1 MFKSRRTIETESRP
15 SFMYYLTAAQI
26 ENPASLVEKLNQA
39 ASENNMKKLTQT
51 ARDIVNMANKNA
63 RCEAHEKLITKIMHT
78 IMTEVETGFPFML
91 TELAVWLKEECGIK
105 GDYHPEYWGSDKFA
119 APLAATATALERL
132 RESGK
137 VSIIPYA
144 RVDGRECKAYM
155 VNAAYP
161 AY

>member
-15 SFMYYLTAAQI
+15 AFMYYLTAAQI
-26 ENPASLVEKLNQA
+26 ESPTSLVKKLNQA
-39 ASENNMKKLTQT
+39 ADENNMEKLTQT
-51 ARDIVNMANKNA
+51 ARDILSMASKNA
-63 RCEAHEKLITKIMHT
+63 KCEAHEELIKEIMHV

-91 TELAVWLKEECGIK
+91 TELAVWLKEERGIK
-105 GDYHPEYWGSDKFA
+105 GDYHPEYWGRDKFA

-132 RESGK
+132 WEEGK

-144 RVDGRECKAYM
+144 RVNGGTCKAYM
-155 VNAAYP
+155 VNDAYP